1 MHIRENFKSI
11 NQKDQ
16 KLPESYKF
24 LIFYFK
30 YFCILEFLFVKF
42 EFLNMINTLLTGLFI
57 VILTLSFIYI
67 L

>member
-30 YFCILEFLFVKF
+30 YFCILK
-42 EFLNMINTLLTGLFI
+42 I
-57 VILTLSFIYI
+57 
-67 L
+67 